1 MVRLIR
7 VIRVAY
13 FRSML
18 SKLHIRNYAIIDE
31 LTIEF
36 QPGFNIITGET
47 GAGKSIL
54 MGALGL
60 VLGDRADSAVL
71 FTTTEKC
78 VVEAS
83 FQPTDKA
90 AMLAL
95 LQANDLDED
104 NQLVVRREISTA
116 GKSRSFINDTPV
128 TLQVLR
134 QFAGI
139 LVDLHRQF
147 DTLELGED
155 DFQRKVI
162 DALAGTATLLQQYQ
176 QHYNAFAQAQST
188 LQQLVAQQQQASKE
202 FDYHRFLFTELEEAA
217 FSPNEIED
225 AEAEMQVLSNAESIK
240 QVLAAAAFTMQN
252 GDTPVTVQ
260 VKSVVQ
266 QLQQLK
272 TRPEGLDVLQE
283 RLQSTLVELKDIAAE
298 LESMEENVQMD
309 AERLAHLSDRINT
322 GNMLLKKHNVLT
334 TNELLQIQQELDAS
348 LQAVTNLSDQIEQW
362 QKAQD
367 AALQLVRKTG
377 NELTA
382 LRSKALAPFETK
394 VKALLQ
400 QVGMP
405 NAMLKVKLEPLS
417 APAPHGL
424 DKIQFL
430 FDANKSGRF
439 EPLEKVASGGELSRL
454 MLSIKSLVAG
464 GLNMPTL
471 IFDEIDSGISGEA
484 ARQVGIIMQSL
495 AQKHQLIAIT
505 HQPQIAAR
513 AGTHYF
519 VYKQEKNNAIKTG
532 VRVLNTDERVQA
544 IAHMLSGNEHAEAS
558 AKIARE
564 MLGVL

>member
-71 FTTTEKC
+71 FTSTEKC

-176 QHYNAFAQAQST
+176 QHYQSFAQAQST
-188 LQQLVAQQQQASKE
+188 LQQLQAQQQQASKE
-202 FDYHRFLFTELEEAA
+202 YDYHRFLFTELEEAN
-217 FSPNEIED
+217 FSPNEIE
-225 AEAEMQVLSNAESIK
+225 EAETELQVLSNAESIK
-240 QVLAAAAFTMQN
+240 QVLATAAFTMQN
-252 GDTPVTVQ
+252 GDAPVTVQ
-260 VKSVVQ
+260 VKTVVQ

-272 TRPEGLDVLQE
+272 TRPDGLDALQE
-283 RLQSTLVELKDIAAE
+283 RLQSALVELKDIAAE

-309 AERLAHLSDRINT
+309 AERLAHLSDRINI
-322 GNMLLKKHNVLT
+322 GNKLLKKHNVLT
-334 TNELLQIQQELDAS
+334 TNELLAIQQDLDAS
-348 LQAVTNLSDQIEQW
+348 LQAVTNLSEQIEQW

-382 LRSKALAPFETK
+382 LRSKALVPFETQ

-405 NAMLKVKLEPLS
+405 NAVLKVKLEPLT
-417 APAPHGL
+417 APAPHGM
-424 DKIQFL
+424 DAIQFL

-484 ARQVGIIMQSL
+484 ARQVGVIMQSL

-513 AGTHYF
+513 AATHYF
-519 VYKQEKNNAIKTG
+519 VYKQEKNKAIKTG
-532 VRVLNTDERVQA
+532 VRVLSTDERVQA
-544 IAHMLSGNEHAEAS
+544 IAQMLSGNEHAEAS

-564 MLGVL
+564 MLGVV

>member
-1 MVRLIR
+1 
-7 VIRVAY
+7 
-13 FRSML
+13 ML

-176 QHYNAFAQAQST
+176 QHFQSFAQAQST
-188 LQQLVAQQQQASKE
+188 LQQLQARQQQASKE
-202 FDYHRFLFTELEEAA
+202 LDYHRFLFTELEEAA
-217 FSPNEIED
+217 FSPNEIE
-225 AEAEMQVLSNAESIK
+225 EAETEIQVLSNAESIK
-240 QVLAAAAFTMQN
+240 QVLASAAFTMQN
-252 GDTPVTVQ
+252 GDAPVTVQ
-260 VKSVVQ
+260 VKTVVQ

-272 TRPEGLDVLQE
+272 TRPDGLDALQE
-283 RLQSTLVELKDIAAE
+283 RLQSALVELKDIAAE

-322 GNMLLKKHNVLT
+322 GNKLLKKHNVLT
-334 TNELLQIQQELDAS
+334 TNELLAIQQELDAS
-348 LQAVTNLSDQIEQW
+348 LQAVTNLSEQIEQW
-362 QKAQD
+362 QQAQD

-377 NELTA
+377 KELTA
-382 LRSKALAPFETK
+382 LRSKALANFETAI
-394 VKALLQ
+394 KALLQ

-405 NAMLKVKLEPLS
+405 NAALKVKLEPL
-417 APAPHGL
+417 ATPALHGL
-424 DKIQFL
+424 DAIQFL

-532 VRVLNTDERVQA
+532 VRVLSTDERIQT

-564 MLGVL
+564 MLGAL